1 MQKKIGSLVEVEVHF
16 LRLTM
21 SNKKDT
27 KKNLVFKNRKAFHDF
42 TIMDTLEAGIM
53 LEGSEVKAIRDGRIN
68 LKDSFVRIIK
78 GEVFILNMHI
88 SHLSTT
94 HTTYRPDERKDRKLL
109 LHSKQIAKLYSKVT
123 KDGIT
128 LIATKLYFND
138 KNMIK
143 VEVATA
149 QGKKLHDKR
158 EDMKAKTMQRETQ
171 QILKGI
177 K

>member
-1 MQKKIGSLVEVEVHF
+1 
-16 LRLTM
+16 M

-27 KKNLVFKNRKAFHDF
+27 KKNLVFKNKKAFHDY
-42 TIMDTLEAGIM
+42 TILDSLEAGIM
-53 LEGSEVKAIRDGRIN
+53 LEGSEVKAIRDGRVN

-78 GEVFILNMHI
+78 GEVFLLNAHI

-94 HTTYRPDERKDRKLL
+94 HTTYRPDERRSRKLL
-109 LHSKQIAKLYSKVT
+109 LHSKQIDKMYSKVT

-128 LIATKLYFND
+128 LVALKLYFND

-158 EDMKAKTMQRETQ
+158 DDLKIKSLKRESEQVLKAYK
-171 QILKGI
+171 
-177 K
+177 

>member
-1 MQKKIGSLVEVEVHF
+1 
-16 LRLTM
+16 M

-27 KKNLVFKNRKAFHDF
+27 KKNLVFKNKKAFHDF
-42 TIMDTLEAGIM
+42 TILDTLEAGIM
-53 LEGSEVKAIRDGRIN
+53 LEGSEVKAIRNGRIN

-109 LHSKQIAKLYSKVT
+109 LHTKQIAKLYSKVT

-138 KNMIK
+138 KNKIK
-143 VEVATA
+143 VELATA
-149 QGKKLHDKR
+149 QGKKLYDKR
-158 EDMKAKTMQRETQ
+158 EDLKAKSMQRETQ

>member
-1 MQKKIGSLVEVEVHF
+1 MA
-16 LRLTM
+16 
-21 SNKKDT
+21 NNKDT

-42 TIMDTLEAGIM
+42 TILDTLEAGII
-53 LEGSEVKAIRDGRIN
+53 LEGSEVKAIREGRIN

-109 LHSKQIAKLYSKVT
+109 LHSKQIAKLYTKVT

-158 EDMKAKTMQRETQ
+158 EDLKIKTMQRETQ

>member
-1 MQKKIGSLVEVEVHF
+1 
-16 LRLTM
+16 M

-27 KKNLVFKNRKAFHDF
+27 KKNLVFKNRKAFHDY
-42 TIMDTLEAGIM
+42 TILDTLEAGII
-53 LEGSEVKAIRDGRIN
+53 LEGSEVKAIREGRIN

-109 LHSKQIAKLYSKVT
+109 LHSKQIAKLYAKVT

-143 VEVATA
+143 VEIATA

-158 EDMKAKTMQRETQ
+158 EDLKIKTMQRETQ

>member
-1 MQKKIGSLVEVEVHF
+1 MA
-16 LRLTM
+16 
-21 SNKKDT
+21 NKKDT
-27 KKNLVFKNRKAFHDF
+27 KKNLVFKNKKAFHDF
-42 TIMDTLEAGIM
+42 TILETLEAGIV
-53 LEGSEVKAIRDGRIN
+53 LEGSEVKAIREGRVN

-78 GEVFILNMHI
+78 GEVFLLNAHI

-94 HTTYRPDERKDRKLL
+94 HSTYRPDERRSRKLL
-109 LHSKQIAKLYSKVT
+109 LHSKQIDKMYSKVT

-128 LIATKLYFND
+128 LVALKLYFND

-158 EDMKAKTMQRETQ
+158 EDLKAKTMKRETEQ
-171 QILKGI
+171 VLKSF

>member
-1 MQKKIGSLVEVEVHF
+1 MA
-16 LRLTM
+16 
-21 SNKKDT
+21 NNKDT

-42 TIMDTLEAGIM
+42 TILDTLEAGII
-53 LEGSEVKAIRDGRIN
+53 LEGSEVKAIREGRIN

-94 HTTYRPDERKDRKLL
+94 HTTYRPDEKKDRKLL
-109 LHSKQIAKLYSKVT
+109 LHSKQIAKLYAKVT

-158 EDMKAKTMQRETQ
+158 EDLKIKTMQRETQ

>member
-1 MQKKIGSLVEVEVHF
+1 
-16 LRLTM
+16 M

-42 TIMDTLEAGIM
+42 TIMETLEAGIM
-53 LEGSEVKAIRDGRIN
+53 LEGSEVKAIREGRIN

-109 LHSKQIAKLYSKVT
+109 LHSKQIAKLYAKVT

-143 VEVATA
+143 VEIATA

-158 EDMKAKTMQRETQ
+158 EDLKIKTMQRETQ